1 VIAGGASP
9 ADTPDMLAARA
20 QEKVTLKRW
29 LREVQASRR
38 ASPDPKYHPRVI
50 SMAIEILTWLR
61 FPYTFLR
68 AGMPYYDVEQVELS
82 IANDS

>member
-1 VIAGGASP
+1 
-9 ADTPDMLAARA
+9 MLAARA

-50 SMAIEILTWLR
+50 SMAIEILT
-61 FPYTFLR
+61 
-68 AGMPYYDVEQVELS
+68 
-82 IANDS
+82 